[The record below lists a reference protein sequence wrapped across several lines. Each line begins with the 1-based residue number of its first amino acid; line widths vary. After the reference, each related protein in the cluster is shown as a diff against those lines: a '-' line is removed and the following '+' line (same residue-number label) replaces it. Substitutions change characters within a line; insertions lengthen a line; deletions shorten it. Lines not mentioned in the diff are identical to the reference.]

1 LSEQSSRARLMI
13 LAVIKLSVGT
23 LASRALGFVRML
35 LMARYFG
42 GRAAMD
48 IFQVAYMIPNLFRR
62 VLGEQAIESSFLPM
76 FKSLTTRNELR
87 RAWRAAS
94 VFLNWLLLALV
105 LAVGICYLLAPQ
117 LVSWILAPGF
127 SPGAAAETARLGR
140 LMCPFMVLI
149 GLAAF
154 CGSLLLAHG
163 QALAYSLAP
172 TLFNVGW
179 ITAMV
184 LLHRRL
190 GVYSLGVGVLAGGVL
205 YLAGSAIAI
214 VRGRR
219 QGLIGGRCNSTA
231 GLADAAAFRAMRL
244 AGPVCAAALVA
255 RCASVVD
262 RAIASFL
269 ETGSVAALAYA
280 MQLVL
285 LPFALFGLSIGRA
298 ALAPLSEH
306 AGANDSQGFQSSTAG
321 ALRLGLVLLVPLTV
335 GTALLAQPLA
345 DLLKAGRFQTLD
357 AEKTAIAL
365 RYYAFGIAGMGF
377 VSILS
382 RAMYALKD
390 TARPFWTS
398 VRALVVNAILS
409 AALALTPLRHGGI
422 ALATSAAMTLQALL
436 LFIGLRQKLRGLG
449 ATKGFAGLWK
459 PTARVCLATV
469 VMSAAVLL
477 VAELQIES
485 PSFAARLLK
494 VLIPGSAGAIA
505 YGLAMLAL
513 DRRAVRQ
520 LLRRDP
526 N

>member
-1 LSEQSSRARLMI
+1 MI
-13 LAVIKLSVGT
+13 LTVLKLFIGT
-23 LASRALGFVRML
+23 FASRILGFVRML

-48 IFQVAYMIPNLFRR
+48 IFQMAYMLPNLFRR
-62 VLGEQAIESSFLPM
+62 VLGEQAVESSFLPV
-76 FKSLTTRNELR
+76 FKSLTTRKQVR
-87 RAWRAAS
+87 QAWRAAS

-105 LAVGICYLLAPQ
+105 LAAGICYLFAPQ
-117 LVSWILAPGF
+117 LVAWVLAPGF
-127 SPGAAAETARLGR
+127 DAETATETARLGR

-163 QALAYSLAP
+163 QTLAYSLAP
-172 TLFNVGW
+172 TLFNAGW
-179 ITAMV
+179 IAAMM

-205 YLAGSAIAI
+205 YLAGSALAV

-219 QGLIGGRCNSTA
+219 RGLIGGHCDSSA

-285 LPFALFGLSIGRA
+285 LPFALFGLSVGRA
-298 ALAPLSEH
+298 ALVPLSEH
-306 AGANDSQGFQSSTAG
+306 AGANDVEGFQRSAAG
-321 ALRLGLVLLVPLTV
+321 ALRLGLVLLIPLTV

-345 DLLKAGRFQTLD
+345 DLLKAGRFRALD

-365 RYYAFGIAGMGF
+365 RYYALGIAGMGF

-390 TARPFWTS
+390 SARPLWAS
-398 VRALVVNAILS
+398 VRALAVNAILS

-422 ALATSAAMTLQALL
+422 ALATSIAMTLQALL
-436 LFIGLRQKLRGLG
+436 LFIGMSQKLRRLG
-449 ATKGFAGLWK
+449 ATRGFGSLWK
-459 PTARVCLATV
+459 PIGKICLATA

-477 VAELQIES
+477 AAEVRIES
-485 PSFAARLLK
+485 SSFGARLLK
-494 VLIPGSAGAIA
+494 VLIPGSAGAVV
-505 YGLAMLAL
+505 YGLAMLVL
-513 DRRAVRQ
+513 DRHAIRQ
-520 LLRRDP
+520 LLRRRPD
-526 N
+526 